1 MNLSSIAAHFSDP
14 ESARGFLES
23 QRWPDGV
30 VCPFCG
36 LVGEAYRLKPK
47 ENSKTPVRPGVW
59 KCGGCRKQFTV
70 TVGTIFEDSHIGL
83 NTWLMAIHLMCAS
96 KKGISAHQIHRML
109 GVTYKSAWF
118 MCHRIRYALT
128 QKSIFMTGTV
138 EIDETYIGGKRRIKV
153 ALKRKPG
160 EQKPDYPSVVAD
172 KAPVVALVQR
182 GGSVISHHIQ
192 KVTAAN
198 LRPIIDA
205 TIAPDAEI
213 MTDSGTALRGSLM
226 KRNHHQVTIS
236 KANTCGMRT
245 VCGSRPTQSRDSL
258 ASSNAA
264 STGYFTTLDSSIC
277 TAI

>member
-14 ESARGFLES
+14 EAARGFLES

-36 LVGEAYRLKPK
+36 LIGEAYRLKPK
-47 ENSKTPVRPGVW
+47 DNSKASVRPGVW

-118 MCHRIRYALT
+118 MCHRIRYALA
-128 QKSIFMTGTV
+128 QKSLFMTGTV
-138 EIDETYIGGKRRIKV
+138 EIDETYIGGRTKGK
-153 ALKRKPG
+153 KRKLQPG
-160 EQKPDYPSVVAD
+160 EQQPDNLSPVHN

-182 GGSVISHHIQ
+182 GGNVQSHY
-192 KVTAAN
+192 
-198 LRPIIDA
+198 
-205 TIAPDAEI
+205 AP
-213 MTDSGTALRGSLM
+213 
-226 KRNHHQVTIS
+226 
-236 KANTCGMRT
+236 
-245 VCGSRPTQSRDSL
+245 
-258 ASSNAA
+258 
-264 STGYFTTLDSSIC
+264 
-277 TAI
+277 